1 MHLLPR
7 FCRLIRPGPK
17 TGPKTFPEAEV
28 EFMLN
33 LLVSH
38 FGLSFCHSRD
48 LNTPIRLSTFR
59 LFRRLD
65 VDAEI
70 GEDLSNLNY
79 HA

>member
-1 MHLLPR
+1 
-7 FCRLIRPGPK
+7 
-17 TGPKTFPEAEV
+17 
-28 EFMLN
+28 MLN
-33 LLVSH
+33 LLVSR

-48 LNTPIRLSTFR
+48 LNTPIRLSAFR
-59 LFRRLD
+59 HFRRLD